1 MANFLD
7 EYANDLSNTLLKGVQ
22 LENER
27 EQKKD
32 YLNNLYSQ
40 LLAGNPNLP
49 APTANQADLNYF
61 KAVQAQLN
69 DIANKHLFRSKEEAK
84 EYIKSNPFL
93 NEYYNQLGEEEL
105 DAASNSLSTR
115 SQTKYNPTYDPYL
128 DRNVDDELADN
139 ISQNML
145 VDNPTLLGSE
155 TLGSLW
161 KGAKESATGIGEF
174 VGDGLDTLGI
184 YTPDNLKYQRDLANN
199 TRAIDAL
206 GKDTWTGKN
215 KLKSIEDLNAQNK
228 ELLGQMALADPA
240 NAAAIQRQIQNNN
253 ARINA
258 LSSSLTDAEKRSL
271 SLYGDK
277 YDQLMNERSAI
288 EATNP
293 NAFQTTTLDEFDKSL
308 ADKANSIQSRIR
320 GGSGKLFEDWEYTKN
335 WFTNRA
341 GLNDIAGYVGEML
354 PWALG
359 GAEIGAGGLI
369 GASGKFLSSLGRLTL
384 STGKSPI
391 AKAAFTTAVK
401 DLGKQFTTVGGLSK
415 NALMGIAYAGAGNQR
430 ATEALNEFFEREGT
444 LEGFNEMKAY
454 MMGMAEHFANFYGG
468 KLTTGVAGKYS
479 KQSLEK
485 MLKSEASQLF
495 EATKPMLLSAN
506 DKGLIAGTMLGNFMR
521 TLSNP
526 SEWGKILSARSEVA
540 AARLVSEGKNAKAA
554 LTKAKGK
561 AAQAVGTVVGK
572 TLSNK
577 SGYSVK
583 GMTEAGVNLA
593 ADNMLAN
600 IAHQQSTMKEG
611 DKIDWEQ
618 VKEAGAEGLLA
629 GGFGHLGSQ
638 SAAYAKKGVTGFAG
652 KISGKQYVDSQE
664 VRDLKD
670 ASISELEKEEKYD
683 ELNSSLNNEISLQD
697 KRLEQI
703 DKDILNQ
710 KQKLAKKYPE
720 MFAFNADTGVI
731 TPIKGAKISYI
742 AQKKYD
748 VIKQYEDTRDSI
760 EKRKNEFIEKQKQI
774 AKKQYLKDTESG
786 FDSEVVRQQFDGI
799 ESDTDGIAK
808 VKDFDDSLSDAQAKR
823 IWDSIKENKVSE
835 AKDLGVSE
843 GAYKTAEIMGKST
856 NTLDDIAGNT
866 DAQQALADRDFT
878 KFGSEIDKI
887 KSANETNINNIKANT
902 ALSEEEKTKQI
913 KELEKQN
920 KRLTKLK
927 STFTQKEYD
936 KLSQKV
942 SIQNELRDL
951 DTLKKINPDYAH
963 DLQSLNKAANTNLRQ
978 KDLDAIQKE
987 WDNTKGNPTNLDN
1000 AADTFAYNREQQDM
1014 TIKANSTD
1022 PAVKNEVTPTA
1033 EEYKKAYKQFFNDLN
1048 ANIDAHNEIAASGVQ
1063 NRATKAEVEKELKS
1077 NKIEDLF
1084 EAREVQFKT
1093 KKGIV
1098 TKAYA
1103 KQKTIANS
1111 EEVNNLNSIG
1121 SQASAGASFTD
1132 ILDPNAGATS
1142 KALRDTLDKVLKENS
1157 KEIRAMGYTSDKE
1170 FDVEKFLKLSVKQ
1183 QKQLFNRV
1191 AQGAQANIIAKAI
1204 DANKRIAKIDKV
1216 SKGTSIVSHFKTGF
1230 DSAKVRANNAYSA
1243 AQNRK
1248 RIKKAQEENRK
1259 NNLEE
1264 SRLNLN
1270 DIVKL
1275 DNTQLAKNLI
1285 ASLDT
1290 RLDIWDNGIS
1300 NNGLFPLLKSLNST
1314 DPATIQ
1320 NTLSAWA
1327 KGIKNKYN
1335 KKGRDQIQHII
1346 RVLNNR
1352 INQARD
1358 KDITETDLSTLKQ
1371 LRTVLSYIHDHTVDT
1386 PDTGNDFY
1394 SPNFTEFW
1402 SNESKRAEI
1411 LKKLDKISIDITIAN
1426 PNINDDT
1433 RDIYE
1438 NVNLLEDYMGL
1449 NEDILN
1455 KETQAELNRPFS
1467 RMYNWVHSYGL
1478 LAYSNQHLNAITQL
1492 ISNKLENTIEGYN
1505 SYYELLAANAPAEI
1519 SKAFNGPSKN
1529 FETNF
1534 QALTNKEKALTLDY
1548 ILSNERVLRAL
1559 FVPQIQNQRDNAQVY
1574 RGTFQAVIRAVDAL
1588 NTTQME
1594 RVAMNAYFLNKLA
1607 TANIIDSTTAMYA
1620 KYRYSAIAYMGDK
1633 FESLPD
1639 DTQRVLR
1646 VLNSFNINTNRVDD
1660 TVLASVISNIRVTNT
1675 NRWIE
1680 PNNLGNSFTDNFIR
1694 NNWGKII
1701 YATILAK
1708 NAHDLT
1714 DPNLNTARL
1723 KTLNEELEMAHS
1735 FIDARI
1741 PNYNTFKPIDTTKD
1755 ISTDNL
1761 EEYRKVLYYSP
1772 AISVDA
1778 WTAARNQFDGIDAE
1792 SNKLID
1798 RLNRNNQLFEI
1809 TSNQVNISLDKT
1821 DLTAQ
1826 EKAVAV
1832 KFLAYMIND
1841 LHDYQEAH
1849 NQNRIVNTRTRARSQ
1864 NTNNGPLNAVNL
1876 DINQDTSRAIKSF
1889 NNIPDTEFQT
1899 SYNKFN
1905 YSNGIADAIGINSG
1919 RDEAS
1924 KLIDTIDDVNKLADK
1939 LVFQKVDGYVNLIES
1954 VDGEHFDRGYLQTVA
1969 AVALQTFPSIS
1980 TQVTDDYY
1988 DTLLK
1993 RFGPQVA
2000 NAYKNN
2006 NFTDQADLINHLGEA
2021 VARARG
2027 IKRSSYLYRP
2037 YVIQAGAH
2045 ALMALKLGGYI
2056 DLVRVDRNGNVLRNA
2071 SGKDLAGTMRAVEIK
2086 NLDAMTT
2093 LRDRDTYT
2101 SNRGT
2106 ESILDYL
2113 LGSNTHREKLPDMS
2127 YAERQAKFDRRM
2139 AEWNAIPNQPQLD
2152 PNATVG
2158 TIAHSVD
2165 GSMIAFRV
2173 NTEGGD
2179 RWRIY
2184 RERDLHKTD
2193 DTYITDERMR
2203 DLAIKEEQGKWIDTR
2218 LAQDA
2223 FACFFDNGQLRYTL
2237 DDAEN
2242 IDDLVKNNP
2251 QLAALIEYDSNPK
2264 HLNSV
2269 QAKNIHTKN
2278 KENFKK
2284 RLLQAQILQANNV
2297 MTSTRPY
2304 IKMWFN
2310 EINTVN
2316 NRAFVDNLPLNYRE
2330 DKLMRSF
2337 FHMNEPTG
2345 TNFNFTIDN
2354 SSNTAPHT
2362 LELQYVTLAA
2372 LGLDKFDKLLES
2384 EVKGAWE
2391 ALANSAGFRE
2401 LLVLAGRY
2409 NANPDTVNFDAF
2421 VNAWQRLNANHFGID
2436 AKHPA
2441 TYLRREGETNL
2452 ELGEDGE
2459 FSYEWFNAFR
2469 LLANTTVNGDTLADI
2484 ASNGNP
2490 MANIFDSGNIGNY
2503 MLRVEIDGLTNGSGI
2518 KNIVNLV
2525 NRDDAAA
2532 RVMLGAVGVSSN
2544 FTNFN
2549 DMAIQGFLDTY
2560 ELASA
2565 AAKYDQNMRSTVQTI
2580 TDNYKHS
2587 DELTYLHQLYGK
2599 NNPNYV
2605 EDLYD
2610 VLSNILSRSMM
2621 KKPVMVIG
2629 YSAGKDTAILKMMT
2643 EFDKKIAGMLGNPN
2657 FNRQAVQEW
2666 LHNAI
2671 KLNKGKPLTFIDA
2684 ETNELVTVNE
2694 RGEVTGSITGN
2705 ILEDSLL
2712 RQRLGFDSNNN
2723 PTLRDSL
2730 HTNILD
2736 GMYDSIQKVMGISQ
2750 ESYDYNAK
2758 ASEVTAE
2765 TYNAVVFHEVTNF
2778 LDTHQ
2783 GYSKIEL
2790 INQLGDLVNTIKRQ
2804 INGIY
2809 QVGDAVLDTWKDSLT
2824 EDIMNMMSV
2833 VSTTKDDKVFVKSK
2847 YSIAKKESLGAGET
2861 PMVIHSFD
2869 SQIIHRLQRIL
2880 NQRHQDILAVHD
2892 AIIVDPTQIHDSP
2905 LVNKQYLFAGIEQLN
2920 TFASRDNSLLSAING
2935 VQSSS
2940 LPNNLKA
2947 ELINR
2952 LKATHAM
2959 TSANTLT
2966 RLFELQDAINNA
2978 SMQNSTSNLNNV
2990 NQYSML
2996 ARTVYHLSATDRTD
3010 ALNRINE
3017 ILETMKGTDYLFQQ
3031 AEQFFTTELD
3041 KMNRDTAL
3049 KDRVRRHV
3057 LENGHLKNSIIK
3069 QVATLPQLIEQLTK
3083 AIGAADAVAINLS
3096 TFRDRVKGATT
3107 STSTNL
3113 IDSLMSNS
3121 GLNKTKKNRDS
3132 LQHTDVENATRMDNA
3147 SVNEFIGNTLNTINY
3162 TTKSLAAEYDANGK
3176 VTKEVTIIGTRDYI
3190 TNQTLRALQKN
3201 SSILSNPNTRNF
3213 FGSLNIIQE
3222 ATGISRLSNQEE
3234 HDYNLLMQNLPLVG
3248 GTNHLQLDDFNTD
3261 KNTYWIASDDFNYS
3275 TVWSD
3280 VSSTANQARI
3290 RGNNASESDLVQEW
3304 FTSNFLMPMTEQVKN
3319 IPAGSQIVI
3328 SLRSKA
3334 DILNLYALNYLKQ
3347 QGNLKN
3353 VSITLK
3359 PEITDVNKY
3368 APKVD
3373 KEVAFYQQ
3381 LKAFVKGGKVNA
3393 IYNTLPHSSKNLN
3406 LLSMLANR
3414 DMDRDTLER
3423 KSETNRN
3430 KQVWVLN
3437 SDASDSTSVERH
3449 TYTDDLKVSIVQRDE
3464 VGNIKYTWSKDEFN
3478 AEEGEINPIILTT
3491 TPLRDALA
3499 NEYEYKDIASDSID
3513 TTKAKLEEGEDGID
3527 YDDYAETRNI
3537 PTNWTD
3543 GTSLVDILSNREG
3556 KNAVV
3561 INITSNGDVIHNTS
3575 RIAAESD
3582 SKFSLSKAIVQLKNE
3597 MDADYKKYLQGS
3609 MSWEEYTRARVISV
3623 SNKGTG
3629 DTAYKAHYIFQVTHD
3644 TSVTKE
3650 ELSHSLEK
3658 STWRGKTTYSGV
3670 VNGSAF
3676 SYWLNNEHLTT
3687 PELVSSF
3694 VRNNQ
3699 STDVRDMSKRVRI
3712 PYSMLDTS
3720 KLNINSTPED
3730 LMCRNAR
3737 YLGRINKKLNQA
3749 GVSNIYFLHDTDNSL
3764 IGNVP
3769 QYLPTDN
3776 MVYTWVNTA
3785 NVSAESAKQLSKD
3798 VSDAWYKTIWNKAR
3812 KYMDERAEKKKQRAG
3827 NGVPLSNTQ
3836 VHSMRG
3842 SVNSNRFNSIGS
3854 MAGQQLNT
3862 ERDYSQ
3868 VFDQLMTE
3876 DTNNGVDN
3884 SHLSNVIPK
3893 LSKLA
3898 ADVTLYIDKS
3908 AKTVQDSMEQ
3918 YIDEPANQKERIY
3931 LGWGQQSESKTTA
3944 FAHELLH
3951 VVFNQLPKNSTAY
3964 QQALKL
3970 FRMVQ
3975 NNLTY
3980 DMFDEGKTIRTEQII
3995 KSIFGAETED
4005 NLSEFLVYALSDP
4018 TFMKAMQNMK
4028 VDDSVKK
4035 AVSSRA
4041 TGIFNRIVDTI
4052 SGWVNGEKVD
4062 TNGINAYQS
4071 VVHIFNAAYDTCN
4084 DFWNNAK
4091 VDNIYEGNLAVMREV
4106 TLLGQSKLAQTMR
4119 DWAGNLPYIGNLIDK
4134 FSVAQ
4139 VSLTGTPDKEGN
4151 PVKASLN
4158 DDIPATILEHTQEFF
4173 DGVGEQYSTLK
4184 SAFITDLL
4192 SSMKGASPD
4201 QFDYLRLRM
4210 AGKQIIDNQ
4219 REQAASAINDTVKQV
4234 LKDVPSELERKLT
4247 DYLIKADVS
4256 CLFNSTMTPNQVK
4269 ELLTDSETRKKKIT
4283 ELESIV
4289 KGGTWGKVYINLTK
4303 GLAKYLTSGFN
4314 PTGLAYRNAYEI
4326 ASLAGSQYQME
4337 TEYNGPLVNAIDQ
4350 LATLYAVEDLANA
4363 DNTVYEA
4370 LSPKVIEDMS
4380 KIHNHIKQN
4389 EFDTV
4394 YGDSHQKYHIPKGQL
4409 NGGKVHGRYDVIP
4422 ESQLKAAEW
4431 TGLTKIK
4438 DAELDPYYQSIAGEK
4453 YVLVGSKFKAP
4464 VPVTAGVAIMT
4475 DVFKG
4480 RNTSGLAMN
4489 KKSITD
4495 HEIDFQ
4501 ETNEYA
4507 QLRKHVNQRINDLNS
4522 VNPKLLR
4529 KPTDGNLVLNFN
4541 YTGDLTG
4548 ANFELNPVET
4558 DLRVGK
4564 NIKITSVLGDLYGS
4578 SLERANVPEVN
4589 KKVAEATIE
4598 AYEKAN
4604 ALDKKGFVWI
4614 SDKSENEQYRQFY
4627 NSLPYVI
4634 KQTIEEKYPGQGI
4647 PVRKHSLNTY
4657 FGYKNISSN
4666 DADKYIKERMERD
4679 ATAKG
4684 IKDNFVNF
4692 AKDMFYG
4699 KYTGY
4704 AENFF
4709 RWLAKVG
4716 KDNIVIKGIATSYYN
4731 YLSNCVTLGL
4741 NGLSPNQ
4748 VVKYQAEAF
4757 KQMSA
4762 VNEIGQQ
4769 LKQLHGKKVLGT
4781 YNNQDATAEKTLLHS
4796 LHKLPIYPLIKEG
4809 LVNNSLAE
4817 DLTESDKFLKDTIDK
4832 VAPKGVI
4839 NDLLQAAFM
4848 TPKSKLYQI
4857 LFDFAAAGDGVGK
4870 YAMYKH
4876 LTSKG
4881 VEHNEAL
4888 RQCTNMFVD
4897 YSNPL
4902 PKEIQYADDLGVLP
4916 FMKFALATQSNILNT
4931 IVRNP
4936 DRSMGWIFA
4945 NSALGLD
4952 MPDIFQSL
4960 LGLDTITNRF
4970 NLPGELFVDSISSL
4984 PSIRV
4989 TNTLSEVL

>member
-32 YLNNLYSQ
+32 YLNNLYAQ
-40 LLAGNPNLP
+40 LLAENPNAP
-49 APTANQADLNYF
+49 APTVNQADLNYF

-105 DAASNSLSTR
+105 DAASNSLSNR

-139 ISQNML
+139 ISPNML
-145 VDNPTLLGSE
+145 VENPTLLGSE

-174 VGDGLDTLGI
+174 IGDGLDTLGI

-215 KLKSIEDLNAQNK
+215 KLKSIEDLNSQNK
-228 ELLGQMALADPA
+228 ELLGQMALADPV

-271 SLYGDK
+271 SLYGDR

-288 EATNP
+288 EASNP
-293 NAFQTTTLDEFDKSL
+293 NAFQTTTMDEFDKTL
-308 ADKANSIQSRIR
+308 ADKANNIQSRIR

-391 AKAAFTTAVK
+391 AKAAFTTAIK

-430 ATEALNEFFEREGT
+430 ATEALNEFFAREGT
-444 LEGFNEMKAY
+444 LEGFDEMKAY

-540 AARLVSEGKNAKAA
+540 AARLVSEGKNARAA
-554 LTKAKGK
+554 ITKAKGK
-561 AAQAVGTVVGK
+561 VAHAVGTVVGK

-583 GMTEAGVNLA
+583 AMTEAGVNLA

-629 GGFGHLGSQ
+629 GGFGHFGSQ
-638 SAAYAKKGVTGFAG
+638 TAAYAKKGVTGFAG
-652 KISGKQYVDSQE
+652 KVSGKQYVDSQE

-731 TPIKGAKISYI
+731 TPIKGAKISYV

-774 AKKQYLKDTESG
+774 AKKQYLKDTETG

-856 NTLDDIAGNT
+856 NTLDDIAGST
-866 DAQQALADRDFT
+866 DAQKALADRDFT

-887 KSANETNINNIKANT
+887 KSTNETNINNIKANT
-902 ALSEEEKTKQI
+902 QLSEDEKTKQI

-942 SIQNELRDL
+942 SIQDELRDL

-978 KDLDAIQKE
+978 EDLDAIQKE
-987 WDNTKGNPTNLDN
+987 WDRTKGSPTNLDN

-1022 PAVKNEVTPTA
+1022 PAVKNAVTPTA

-1121 SQASAGASFTD
+1121 SQANAGASFTD

-1142 KALRDTLDKVLKENS
+1142 KALRDTLDRVLKENS
-1157 KEIRAMGYTSDKE
+1157 KEIRAMGYTSDRE

-1204 DANKRIAKIDKV
+1204 DANKRIAKIDKA

-1230 DSAKVRANNAYSA
+1230 DSAKVRANQAYSA

-1270 DIVKL
+1270 DVVSL
-1275 DNTQLAKNLI
+1275 DNTQLSKNLI

-1290 RLDIWDNGIS
+1290 YLNIWDNGTS
-1300 NNGLFPLLKSLNST
+1300 QNRGLYPLLSNLATT
-1314 DPATIQ
+1314 DTTAIQ
-1320 NTLSAWA
+1320 NALNTWI
-1327 KGIKNKYN
+1327 GDIRNTYN
-1335 KKGRDQIQHII
+1335 KTGRDQIQRLINII
-1346 RVLNNR
+1346 NNR
-1352 INQARD
+1352 EAQAGD
-1358 KDITETDLSTLKQ
+1358 KAETDLTTLKQ
-1371 LRTVLSYIHDHTVDT
+1371 LRTVLQHIHNNTVDT
-1386 PDTGNDFY
+1386 PNGNEFY

-1402 SNESKRAEI
+1402 SNETKRTEV
-1411 LKKLDKISIDITIAN
+1411 LKKLNTISKDIEVIA
-1426 PNINDDT
+1426 PNINTDT

-1438 NVNLLEDYMGL
+1438 NADLIEDYMGL

-1455 KETQAELNRPFS
+1455 KETQAELNKPFS
-1467 RMYNWVHSYGL
+1467 RMYNWVHSNGI
-1478 LAYSNQHLNAITQL
+1478 LAYGNQYIDAINRLLTRPVEHIKEL
-1492 ISNKLENTIEGYN
+1492 GGYN
-1505 SYYELLAANAPAEI
+1505 NYYELLAANAPAEI
-1519 SKAFNGPSKN
+1519 SKAFVGRSGE

-1534 QALTNKEKALTLDY
+1534 QSLTNKEKALTLNY

-1559 FVPQIQNQRDNAQVY
+1559 FAPHLQNQRINASDY
-1574 RGTFQAVIRAVDAL
+1574 RGIFQTIVDNVDRL
-1588 NTTQME
+1588 NITRME
-1594 RVAMNAYFLNKLA
+1594 KVAMNAYFLNKIA
-1607 TANIIDSTTAMYA
+1607 TTGIIDPTTAMYT
-1620 KYRYSAIAYMGDK
+1620 KYRYAAIAHMGVD
-1633 FESLPD
+1633 FENLSPVE
-1639 DTQRVLR
+1639 RVIQ
-1646 VLNSFNINTNRVDD
+1646 VLNSFNINTNRVNQ
-1660 TVLASVISNIRVTNT
+1660 TALANYLNNIPRITNT
-1675 NRWIE
+1675 NRWVNPE
-1680 PNNLGNSFTDNFIR
+1680 NLDNNNPNADFIR
-1694 NNWGKII
+1694 NNWGKLI
-1701 YATILAK
+1701 YATTLARR
-1708 NAHDLT
+1708 ASDLT
-1714 DPNLNTARL
+1714 DPNLSTARF
-1723 KTLNEELEMAHS
+1723 KALNEELEMAHS
-1735 FIDARI
+1735 FIDVRV
-1741 PNYNTFKPIDTTKD
+1741 PNYNAYRAIDTTKD
-1755 ISTDNL
+1755 ISADKFD
-1761 EEYRKVLYYSP
+1761 EYRKVLHYGPS
-1772 AISVDA
+1772 
-1778 WTAARNQFDGIDAE
+1778 IDATVWNTVLTRNTTALDISE
-1792 SNKLID
+1792 NRLND
-1798 RLNRNNQLFEI
+1798 LNRNNQLFEI
-1809 TSNQVNISLDKT
+1809 TPTNQVRINLDKT
-1821 DLTAQ
+1821 DLNQ
-1826 EKAVAV
+1826 QDKATITNLFAR
-1832 KFLAYMIND
+1832 MINGLND
-1841 LHDYQEAH
+1841 SGVTVP
-1849 NQNRIVNTRTRARSQ
+1849 NIRTTRRGNGTLSEPINIRD
-1864 NTNNGPLNAVNL
+1864 THWINNDN
-1876 DINQDTSRAIKSF
+1876 SRAVKSF
-1889 NNIPDTEFQT
+1889 NNIADSNFQAT
-1899 SYNKFN
+1899 YNKFN
-1905 YSNGIADAIGINSG
+1905 YTNGISDAISHNGNQG
-1919 RDEAS
+1919 ELTD
-1924 KLIDTIDDVNKLADK
+1924 KLLDTIDDVNKLADK

-1993 RFGPQVA
+1993 RFNPQVA
-2000 NAYKNN
+2000 NAYRNN

-2027 IKRSSYLYRP
+2027 IKRNSDLYRP
-2037 YVIQAGAH
+2037 YVMQAGAH
-2045 ALMALKLGGYI
+2045 ALMALKLGGYV
-2056 DLVRVDRNGNVLRNA
+2056 DLVRVDNKGNVLRNA

-2086 NLDAMTT
+2086 NLDAMTA
-2093 LRDRDTYT
+2093 LRDRDTYIST
-2101 SNRGT
+2101 RGT
-2106 ESILDYL
+2106 ESIFDYL

-2127 YAERQAKFDRRM
+2127 IRERDAKFQRRRQ
-2139 AEWNAIPNQPQLD
+2139 EWDAIPNQRALAD
-2152 PNATVG
+2152 NAALG
-2158 TIAHSVD
+2158 TIVHSID
-2165 GSMIAFRV
+2165 DSMVAFRIHTD
-2173 NTEGGD
+2173 NGD
-2179 RWRIY
+2179 QWRIY

-2193 DTYITDERMR
+2193 DTYITDDRMM
-2203 DLAIKEEQGKWIDTR
+2203 DLAVKEEQGKWLDVK

-2223 FACFFDNGQLRYTL
+2223 FSCFFDNGQLRYTL
-2237 DDAEN
+2237 DDAAN
-2242 IDDLVKNNP
+2242 VDALVKSNP
-2251 QLAALIEYDSNPK
+2251 QLAALIEYDYNPK
-2264 HLNSV
+2264 HFNGV

-2278 KENFKK
+2278 VENFKK
-2284 RLLQAQILQANNV
+2284 RLLQAQILQANGV

-2345 TNFNFTIDN
+2345 NNFSFTIDN

-2391 ALANSAGFRE
+2391 TLANSEGFRE
-2401 LLVLAGRY
+2401 LLVLAGNY
-2409 NANPDTVNFDAF
+2409 NSNPSTNNYNAF
-2421 VNAWQRLNANHFGID
+2421 VNAWQKLNADHFGID

-2441 TYLRREGETNL
+2441 TYKRREGETNL
-2452 ELGEDGE
+2452 ELGEDGK

-2469 LLANTTVNGDTLADI
+2469 LLANTTVNGTTLADI
-2484 ASNGNP
+2484 ASHGNP
-2490 MANIFDSGNIGNY
+2490 MANIFDSGDIGNY

-2518 KNIVNLV
+2518 KNLINIG
-2525 NRDDAAA
+2525 NRDDATA

-2549 DMAIQGFLDTY
+2549 DMAVKGGFLDTY

-2565 AAKYDQNMRSTVQTI
+2565 AAKYDQNMRSAVQSI
-2580 TDNYKHS
+2580 TNNYKHS

-2599 NNPNYV
+2599 DNPNYV

-2629 YSAGKDTAILKMMT
+2629 YSAGKETAILKMMT

-2694 RGEVTGSITGN
+2694 RGEVTGSVTGN

-2765 TYNAVVFHEVTNF
+2765 TYNAVLLNEISQFLETNKN
-2778 LDTHQ
+2778 LN
-2783 GYSKIEL
+2783 KIQL
-2790 INQLGDLVNTIKRQ
+2790 INRVGEIVRRVQGQ

-2809 QVGDAVLDTWKDSLT
+2809 QVGDAVLNTWKDSLT
-2824 EDIMNMMSV
+2824 ADIMSVLSV
-2833 VSTTKDDKVFVKSK
+2833 VTSTKDGTVFVKSK
-2847 YSIAKKESLGAGET
+2847 YNLAKKESLGAGET

-2869 SQIIHRLQRIL
+2869 SQIIHRFQRFMAER
-2880 NQRHQDILAVHD
+2880 QQDILAVHD
-2892 AIIVDPTQIHDSP
+2892 AIIVDPTQVHTSP
-2905 LVNKQYLFAGIEQLN
+2905 EVNRQYLFAGIEQLN

-2935 VQSSS
+2935 VQSSG
-2940 LPNNLKA
+2940 LPDAVKA
-2947 ELINR
+2947 NLINR

-2966 RLFELQDAINNA
+2966 RIFEIQDAINNA
-2978 SMQNSTSNLNNV
+2978 SLQNSTSNLNNI

-2996 ARTVYHLSATDRTD
+2996 ARTVYHISPADRATALDR
-3010 ALNRINE
+3010 LNT
-3017 ILETMKGTDYLFQQ
+3017 ILDTLKGTDYLIQQ
-3031 AEQFFTTELD
+3031 AEMILAHNLQQISSTATRGRIERAIFT
-3041 KMNRDTAL
+3041 
-3049 KDRVRRHV
+3049 KDGKLISSIRKQVSSLPSLIQTIQKSLLPYDSLILCRNLRQDILNRVRT
-3057 LENGHLKNSIIK
+3057 S
-3069 QVATLPQLIEQLTK
+3069 
-3083 AIGAADAVAINLS
+3083 
-3096 TFRDRVKGATT
+3096 RD
-3107 STSTNL
+3107 NL
-3113 IDSLMSNS
+3113 IDALGTSN
-3121 GLNKTKKNRDS
+3121 TTRKNRDS
-3132 LQHTDVENATRMDNA
+3132 LQHTDVQNATRMDNA
-3147 SVNEFIGNTLNTINY
+3147 SVNDFIGNTINTINY

-3201 SSILSNPNTRNF
+3201 SSILSNPNSRNF

-3248 GTNHLQLDDFNTD
+3248 GTNHLQLDDFNAD

-3280 VSSTANQARI
+3280 VSSTANKARI
-3290 RGNNASESDLVQEW
+3290 RGNDASESDLVQEW

-3359 PEITDVNKY
+3359 PEITDINKY

-3406 LLSMLANR
+3406 LLSTLANR

-3423 KSETNRN
+3423 KSETNKN
-3430 KQVWVLN
+3430 KQVWALN
-3437 SDASDSTSVERH
+3437 SDASDSIATTRD
-3449 TYTDDLKVSIVQRDE
+3449 TYTNGLNVSIVQRDE
-3464 VGNIKYTWSKDEFN
+3464 VGNIKYTWSKDTSGK
-3478 AEEGEINPIILTT
+3478 EEGEINPIILTT

-3499 NEYEYKDIASDSID
+3499 NDYEYKDIAADSID

-3650 ELSHSLEK
+3650 ELAHSLEK

-3737 YLGRINKKLNQA
+3737 YLGRINRKLNQA

-3798 VSDAWYKTIWNKAR
+3798 VNDAWYKTIWNSAR
-3812 KYMDERAEKKKQRAG
+3812 KYMDERAKKKQQRAG

-3836 VHSMRG
+3836 VHNMRG
-3842 SVNSNRFNSIGS
+3842 GPTSSNRFNSLGS

-3980 DMFDEGKTIRTEQII
+3980 DMFDEGKTIRTEQIM

-4071 VVHIFNAAYDTCN
+4071 VVNIFNAAYDTCN

-4134 FSVAQ
+4134 FSVSQTAI
-4139 VSLTGTPDKEGN
+4139 TGTPDKEGN

-4158 DDIPATILEHTQEFF
+4158 DDIPAAILDHTQEFF

-4234 LKDVPSELERKLT
+4234 LKDVPSKLERKLT

-4480 RNTSGLAMN
+4480 RNTSGLSMN

-4541 YTGDLTG
+4541 YTGNLTG
-4548 ANFELNPVET
+4548 ANFELNPIET

-4564 NIKITSVLGDLYGS
+4564 NVKITSVLGDLYGS

-4604 ALDKKGFVWI
+4604 ALDKKDFVWI

-4716 KDNIVIKGIATSYYN
+4716 KDNIVIKGITTSYYN
-4731 YLSNCVTLGL
+4731 YLSNCVTLGI

-4781 YNNQDATAEKTLLHS
+4781 YNNQDAISEKTLLHS

-4832 VAPKGVI
+4832 VAPKGII
-4839 NDLLQAAFM
+4839 NDFLQAAFM

-4984 PSIRV
+4984 PSIRI